1 MNVVSLLLTVVF
13 SAPYGAYIYD
23 VQTEGSGSLEICD
36 LSEDAFVFKQWM
48 FVFTDYR
55 RHKIGCFLPTS

>member
-36 LSEDAFVFKQWM
+36 VSEDAFVFKQWM